1 MEFKNK
7 NVLVTGGSGYL
18 GSHLCKQL
26 LKNRYKVHIYDNKKP
41 YHDYYTEYHYGDI
54 KDIIKLDQTFD
65 KVGDWDFIFHLAA
78 RIEVGESEK
87 NPIDFW
93 TTNVGGT
100 INVLETMK
108 KYNCKKIIFSSTAG
122 VYWPS
127 EMPIKE
133 TECIV
138 NNSVYSSTKQAS
150 EMAIKDSG
158 FKYVIF
164 RYFNLAGADPDG
176 ELGELHNPE
185 THLIPTIF
193 QKLNNFNINGND
205 YNTRDGTCIRDFV
218 HVNDVVDAHLLAMKY
233 LDEDNQS
240 NCFNLGIGKG
250 YSVLDIVKRIE
261 SLLDIKIDYKLADR
275 RKGDPDSLVADVSLV
290 KKVLGFD
297 PKHNIDSILK
307 SAYDWHKNTLQ

>member
-41 YHDYYTEYHYGDI
+41 YHDYYTKHHYGDI
-54 KDIIKLDQTFD
+54 RNAARLNEVFGE
-65 KVGDWDFIFHLAA
+65 VRNLDFIFHLAA
-78 RIEVGESEK
+78 RIEVSESEK

-100 INVLETMK
+100 INVLESMK
-108 KYNCKKIIFSSTAG
+108 RHDCEKIIFSSTAG

-275 RKGDPDSLVADVSLV
+275 RKGDPDSLVADVSLA

>member
-1 MEFKNK
+1 MKFKNR

-26 LKNRYKVHIYDNKKP
+26 LKNRYKVHIYDKKTP
-41 YHDYYTEYHYGDI
+41 YHDYYTEYHCGNIRDI
-54 KDIIKLDQTFD
+54 AKLNQVFG
-65 KVGDWDFIFHLAA
+65 KVENFDFIFHLAA

-100 INVLETMK
+100 INVLQSMK
-108 KYNCKKIIFSSTAG
+108 IHDCKKIIFSSTAG

-127 EMPIKE
+127 EIPIKE
-133 TECIV
+133 TECVV
-138 NNSVYSSTKQAS
+138 NNSVYSSTKQVC

-185 THLIPTIF
+185 THLIPSIF
-193 QKLNNFNINGND
+193 QNLNNFNINGND

-233 LDEDNQS
+233 LNEDNQS
-240 NCFNLGIGKG
+240 NCFNLGLGKG

-261 SLLDIKIDYKLADR
+261 SLLDIKIDYKLSDR
-275 RKGDPDSLVADVSLV
+275 RKGDPDSLVADVSLA

>member
-1 MEFKNK
+1 MEFKNR

-41 YHDYYTEYHYGDI
+41 YHDYYTKYHYGDI
-54 KDIIKLDQTFD
+54 RNAARLNEVFGE
-65 KVGDWDFIFHLAA
+65 VSNWDFIFHLAA
-78 RIEVGESEK
+78 RIEVSESER

-100 INVLETMK
+100 INVLESMK
-108 KYNCKKIIFSSTAG
+108 IHDCDKIVFSSTAG

-127 EMPIKE
+127 EVPIKE
-133 TECIV
+133 TECVV
-138 NNSVYSSTKQAS
+138 NNSVYSSTKQAC

-158 FKYVIF
+158 FKHVIF

-176 ELGELHNPE
+176 ELGECHYPE

-205 YNTRDGTCIRDFV
+205 YNTPDGTCIRDFV

-233 LDEDNQS
+233 LNEDNQS

-261 SLLDIKIDYKLADR
+261 SLLDIKIDYKLVDR
-275 RKGDPDSLVADVSLV
+275 RKGDPDSLVADVSLA